1 MNNNG
6 KIMLELAIV
15 TDEIDAD
22 IRRAIDLGTS
32 WGIEKY
38 EIRCIG
44 PNRIPAVPDADLAL
58 LAQLKDDHNI
68 TYTALSPGIFKLP
81 ISQAKGLESEV
92 DEVLP
97 RTIDVAGKLDID
109 TIIVFGFQKDKETR
123 SDQRDAVLGFLTKA
137 ERLAKSSDV
146 RILVENEPGFWCD
159 TGANTARLLSELNSP
174 FVRANWDPANAIGTG
189 EKPYPDGYE
198 ALKDFIGN
206 VHAKDTDSHAL
217 ERCVAI
223 GEGLVDWEGQIRAL
237 IRDRLVS
244 HITIET
250 HVQPLVEKSMQNIKT
265 LKHYIS
271 SATD

>member
-1 MNNNG
+1 
-6 KIMLELAIV
+6 MLEIAIV

-22 IRRAIDLGTS
+22 VRKAIELGTS

-44 PNRIPAVPDADLAL
+44 SNRIPAISDSEKYL
-58 LAQLKDDHNI
+58 LQQLKSEYNI

-81 ISQAKGLESEV
+81 VSRFDDLSREV

-97 RTIDVAGKLDID
+97 QTLDLAGSLEVDH
-109 TIIVFGFQKDKETR
+109 IIVFGFQKDREESGNQKDRVLEILNRAEKKAKER
-123 SDQRDAVLGFLTKA
+123 SITL
-137 ERLAKSSDV
+137 
-146 RILVENEPGFWCD
+146 LVENEPGFWCD
-159 TGANTARLLSELNSP
+159 TGENTAKLLGEINSA

-237 IRDRLVS
+237 LRDRLVS

-250 HVQPLVEKSMQNIKT
+250 HVLPLIEKSIQNISTVK
-265 LKHYIS
+265 KYIS
-271 SATD
+271 AALENR